1 MTYLGAIIL
10 VISALFIGISKAR
23 EERLRVKTLREL
35 CSALEIIKNEICTNR
50 TSLGKVISMQSLHS
64 SDALNSFFSE
74 LENGFS
80 NLGDRRFS
88 NIWNECIKNSLG
100 ILSEKAKNE
109 LIALG
114 SNLGR
119 YDADLQKQAIER
131 CAYALQR
138 ECEALESVLVNNEK
152 MYIGLSGGAGLIL
165 VLMLV

>member
-1 MTYLGAIIL
+1 MTYFGAIIL
-10 VISALFIGISKAR
+10 VISALYIGVSKAR

-35 CSALEIIKNEICTNR
+35 CSALEILKNEICTNR

-64 SDALNSFFSE
+64 SDELTSFFSDIE
-74 LENGFS
+74 KSFYD
-80 NLGDRRFS
+80 LGNRRFS
-88 NIWNECIKNSLG
+88 DIWNECIENSLS
-100 ILSEKAKNE
+100 ILPDKAKNE

-114 SNLGR
+114 NSLGR

-138 ECEALESVLVNNEK
+138 ECETLESVLINNEK

-165 VLMLV
+165 ALMLV